1 MTTSVK
7 PISFARGA
15 PSLDL
20 IPVEALKASAQAAF
34 SNDPAG
40 AFGYGTAVGYLPL
53 REWIAEREGVDVERV
68 MVTNGSLHACAM
80 MFDQLVE
87 PGDPVA
93 IEQPLYDRSL
103 LMLKE
108 RGAHLV
114 GYPLQSDGFDLGA
127 LEDDLRGGRLPKF
140 VYTIPHFHN
149 PGGCTMPLE
158 KRKLLLALAEEYDFF
173 IVEDDPYRDI
183 VFSGESLPSIF
194 SLDESGERVA
204 FMNSFTKQVCPGLR
218 IGYAIGPK
226 DLIARMVK
234 AGTNTYISP
243 GQASE
248 AILNDYVR
256 SGKLDESI
264 KVVRSALAERCGAM
278 VDAIAELL
286 PQAKVVRP
294 EGGYFMWVDLG
305 EGVNTDEIAARAA
318 EAGVP
323 ITKGSDFMIEGG
335 QNAMR
340 LAYSSVGPDEIR
352 EGIARLAS
360 IINEG

>member
-1 MTTSVK
+1 MTVDVK
-7 PISFARGA
+7 TISFARGA

-20 IPVEALKASAQAAF
+20 IPVEGLKESAVNAF
-34 SNDPAG
+34 TNDPAG
-40 AFGYGTAVGYLPL
+40 AFGYGTAVGYPPL
-53 REWIAEREGVDVERV
+53 REWIAEKEGVEVERV
-68 MVTNGSLHACAM
+68 IVTNGSLHACAL
-80 MFDQLVE
+80 MFDQLVS
-87 PGDPVA
+87 PSAKVA

-103 LMLKE
+103 LMLRQ
-108 RGAHLV
+108 RGAELA
-114 GYPLQSDGFDLGA
+114 GYPLQSDGFDLDA
-127 LEDDLRGGRLPKF
+127 LEADLEGGLELKF

-149 PGGCTMPLE
+149 PGGCTMPLG
-158 KRKLLLALAEEYDFF
+158 KRQRLVDLAGQYDFL

-183 VFSGESLPSIF
+183 VFDGDSLPSML
-194 SLDESGERVA
+194 SLDTSGERVA

-226 DLIARMVK
+226 SLIKDMVT

-256 SGKLDESI
+256 AGKLDESI
-264 KVVRSALAERCGAM
+264 RTVRTALAERRTAM
-278 VDAIAELL
+278 VEALEEFL
-286 PQAKVVRP
+286 PQATFVTP
-294 EGGYFMWVDLG
+294 QGGYFMWVDLG
-305 EGVNTDEIAARAA
+305 EGVNTDEIAPRAA

-340 LAYSSVGPDEIR
+340 LAYSAVHPDEIR
-352 EGIARLAS
+352 EGIERLAG
-360 IINEG
+360 IVNG

>member
-1 MTTSVK
+1 MTTTVK
-7 PISFARGA
+7 TISFARGA

-20 IPVEALKASAQAAF
+20 IPVDGLKESAQNAF
-34 SNDPAG
+34 TNDPAG
-40 AFGYGTAVGYLPL
+40 AFGYGTAVGYVPL
-53 REWIAEREGVDVERV
+53 REWIAEKEGVEIDRV
-68 MVTNGSLHACAM
+68 IVTNGSLHACAL
-80 MFDQLVE
+80 MFDQLVA
-87 PGDPVA
+87 PSDKVA

-103 LMLKE
+103 LMLRQ
-108 RGAHLV
+108 RGADLV
-114 GYPLQSDGFDLGA
+114 GYPLQSDGFDLDA
-127 LEDDLRGGRLPKF
+127 LENDLKGGFKPKF

-158 KRKLLLALAEEYDFF
+158 KRQRLVDLAGEYDFL

-183 VFSGESLPSIF
+183 VFDGESLPSML

-218 IGYAIGPK
+218 IGYAVGPK
-226 DLIARMVK
+226 SLIKDMVT

-256 SGKLDESI
+256 AGKLDDSI
-264 KVVRSALAERCGAM
+264 QTVRTALAERRTAM
-278 VDAIAELL
+278 VDALREHFPEATFVT
-286 PQAKVVRP
+286 PQ
-294 EGGYFMWVDLG
+294 GGYFMWVDLG
-305 EGVNTDEIAARAA
+305 DGVNTDEIAPRAA

-340 LAYSSVGPDEIR
+340 LAYSAVHPDEIR
-352 EGIARLAS
+352 EGIERLAG
-360 IINEG
+360 IVNG

>member
-1 MTTSVK
+1 MTDSVK
-7 PISFARGA
+7 TISFARGA

-20 IPVEALKASAQAAF
+20 IPVEGLKESAVNAF
-34 SNDPAG
+34 TNDPAG
-40 AFGYGTAVGYLPL
+40 AFGYGTAVGYVPL
-53 REWIAEREGVDVERV
+53 RQWIAEKEGVEIDRV
-68 MVTNGSLHACAM
+68 IVTNGSLHACAL

-87 PGDPVA
+87 PGTQVA

-103 LMLKE
+103 LMLKQ
-108 RGAHLV
+108 RGAELK
-114 GYPLQSDGFDLGA
+114 GYSLQDDGFDLDA
-127 LEDDLRGGRLPKF
+127 LEADLKNGYKPRF

-149 PGGCTMPLE
+149 PGGCTMPLG
-158 KRKLLLALAEEYDFF
+158 KRQRLVDLAGEYGFL

-183 VFSGESLPSIF
+183 VFDGESLPSML
-194 SLDESGERVA
+194 SLDAGGERVA

-226 DLIARMVK
+226 SLIKDMVT

-256 SGKLDESI
+256 AGKLDDSI
-264 KVVRSALAERCGAM
+264 QVVRTALGERRTALAEALN
-278 VDAIAELL
+278 EHL
-286 PQAKVVRP
+286 PQATFVVP
-294 EGGYFMWVDLG
+294 QGGYFMWVDLG
-305 EGVNTDEIAARAA
+305 EGVNTDEIAVKAA

-323 ITKGSDFMIEGG
+323 ITKGSDFMLEGG

-340 LAYSSVGPDEIR
+340 LAYSAVHPDEIR
-352 EGIARLAS
+352 EGVKRLAE
-360 IINEG
+360 IVNNG